1 MWMCTVVRC
10 VWLLLLGVC
19 DCVLLAGGCGLLGM
33 GVFLINSIL
42 LNCYVD

>member
-19 DCVLLAGGCGLLGM
+19 DCVLLGGGCVLLGM